1 MASYHCSVK
10 PVCRG
15 KGRTVTAAAAYR
27 AGVRLEDERTG
38 EVHDFTRKHG
48 VASSEIIT
56 PDGSQISRERLW
68 NLAEAA
74 ERRKDARV
82 GREYEVALP
91 AELTP
96 EQRRDLALEFAH
108 YLAEHYGVAVDVAI
122 HAPSREGDNRNFH
135 AHILTTTR
143 TLEKG
148 KLAGKADIE
157 LEDKALRAQGKPSS
171 RQQVE
176 AVRATWAEM
185 TNRALERAGHESR
198 VDHRTLEAQGLDREP
213 SRHLGPA
220 ATAMERRGQQTDRA
234 LNAPD
239 REQEEDRER
248 GANDFGKR
256 AEAADL
262 DVKARYAAW
271 KENQAQAKAAER
283 QAQERERERERE
295 AARLAQ
301 EREEAQK
308 RAKKEPALE
317 RTKKSRSQEREDRD
331 SGMEMD

>member
-10 PVCRG
+10 PVCRR

-38 EVHDFTRKHG
+38 EVHDFTRKQG

-96 EQRRDLALEFAH
+96 DQRRDLAREFAH
-108 YLAEHYGVAVDVAI
+108 HLAEQYGVAVDVAI

-185 TNRALERAGHESR
+185 TNRALERAGHEAR

-256 AEAADL
+256 AEAADR

-271 KENQAQAKAAER
+271 KENQAQAK
-283 QAQERERERERE
+283 ERERERERE

-308 RAKKEPALE
+308 RAEKEAALE
-317 RTKKSRSQEREDRD
+317 RIKKARSRERDNRDR
-331 SGMEMD
+331 GMEMD

>member
-96 EQRRDLALEFAH
+96 AQRRDLALEFAH
-108 YLAEHYGVAVDVAI
+108 YLAKHYGVAVDVAI

-148 KLAGKADIE
+148 KLSGKADIE

-239 REQEEDRER
+239 REQGEDRER

-283 QAQERERERERE
+283 QAQERERE

-308 RAKKEPALE
+308 RAEKEAALE
-317 RTKKSRSQEREDRD
+317 RIKKARSRERDNRDR
-331 SGMEMD
+331 GMEMD